1 MSDPKPIGDDEII
14 LRHIP
19 AGEPWQ
25 VAGTPLTTANFRL
38 RRGHTGVSVSRAALT
53 TSAQLLDRVG
63 GDLARGSKV
72 AYARV
77 GEVRALGLAVVPAP
91 LRDDAGHAEIRSERE
106 RLERRSIQ
114 IRLTNLF
121 RFME

>member
-19 AGEPWQ
+19 GGEPWQ

-38 RRGHTGVSVSRAALT
+38 RRGHTGISVSRAGLT
-53 TSAQLLDRVG
+53 TAAQLLQRLG
-63 GDLARGSKV
+63 GDVARGSKL

-77 GEVRALGLAVVPAP
+77 GDVRALGLAVVPAP
-91 LRDDAGHAEIRSERE
+91 LPDDPGHAEIRSERE
-106 RLERRSIQ
+106 RLERRPIQ